1 MQLVDLQISRG
12 FTQVIKQEKVY
23 TPLAELKF
31 THIDFAILNSDVTV
45 IYLRFIKNTYFY
57 VVKQK
62 KVAIFGFF

>member
-1 MQLVDLQISRG
+1 MQLVDLQISSG

-23 TPLAELKF
+23 TQAELKF
-31 THIDFAILNSDVTV
+31 TYIDFAILNSDVTV